1 LTVAE
6 WQVECYSGSQ
16 YAETPRA
23 FTWQDRRL
31 EVVEILD
38 RRRTP
43 AGKNFRV
50 RAAGE
55 QVYDLFYDELSQA
68 WQVSLA

>member
-1 LTVAE
+1 LSLAE
-6 WQVECYSGSQ
+6 FQVECHSGSQ
-16 YAETPRA
+16 YAEYPLA

-43 AGKNFRV
+43 AGKGFRV
-50 RAAGE
+50 RAVDE
-55 QVYDLFYDELSQA
+55 QVYDLFYDELSQV
-68 WQVSLA
+68 WQVYLA